1 MPQTHGALPQYRAMI
16 RVWSDKNLRIIL
28 ISGKIPISKKCDPI
42 SLSSSKWF
50 GFQCMLYIDSD
61 INDKSK
67 FITDC
72 F

>member
-1 MPQTHGALPQYRAMI
+1 MI
-16 RVWSDKNLRIIL
+16 RVWSDKKCANHFDFW
-28 ISGKIPISKKCDPI
+28 KDPNFKKCDPI

-67 FITDC
+67 FIADC